1 MNRIAF
7 IISLPT
13 ALLLMTSFAAAA
25 EPAPADKGAASGLRP
40 AAIRNP
46 QSAIHN
52 WAASPPAATAPA
64 AAPLRVALVC
74 LGSQSWAGDP
84 NAATSAGAFG
94 RAMKANA
101 AALPARIGGHSVNY
115 DVLPLGAGKG
125 GLDGYQVVV
134 LLPEWTLMLPA
145 LDACAKALAGYI
157 EAGGGL
163 VVFQPN
169 PLAVYPPD
177 AKCPPALAERGINS
191 NYCTPGLLPL
201 PATFY
206 GGYEQW
212 ESVRNVAGKGHPI
225 TNGLTDEQMP
235 YPADQLFSIDRRYT
249 VLARGAGSGSPS
261 LAAASWGRGRIV
273 LVADNVFGTTA
284 ARRQAPATVVARSLL
299 WASGAT
305 DELVRTASAA
315 APELPAVAVTTEP
328 ADEDGEGPAARAV
341 PEGPDE
347 AGTYQAEESRSSAPA
362 TGRDSPAETDNA
374 ASIEPGAAAQ
384 SAPLGGPRP
393 AGGVGSIVP
402 PVPPPAQEPAPAGPW
417 GPLRGG
423 VGAILAGTLKN
434 ARKGD
439 VIRLQAGVY
448 DVGSLVIPDGVSLI
462 GAGAVN
468 TVLRITCPQPMG
480 AGLELQGE
488 SLVED
493 MTIISAPKQRGYMVR
508 AAGQTARP
516 TVRRCILLPGDN
528 EFCAFVAWQKA
539 APTLTHCIIV
549 SPVGEYGVFA
559 RDQAAPV
566 IEYCTIIS
574 RGFGIGMMDGSTP
587 TIRRCIV
594 AGQCPG
600 VLIAADSAPAVTDC
614 VLWCRGQS
622 ATYPFPI
629 TRWTTAKD
637 PDARDGLKTTVDP
650 VKDITCQRD
659 ILVQDPKLRMGSGLA
674 GYLAPAETGD
684 AAGYGAYADSPAW
697 PKPAASAPQVKLPDL
712 TGYLAPATRPAAR

>member
-1 MNRIAF
+1 MIRGTLIMTTFA
-7 IISLPT
+7 
-13 ALLLMTSFAAAA
+13 ALL
-25 EPAPADKGAASGLRP
+25 AASP
-40 AAIRNP
+40 SP
-46 QSAIHN
+46 
-52 WAASPPAATAPA
+52 AASPPAATAPA
-64 AAPLRVALVC
+64 AAPLRVGLIC
-74 LGSQSWAGDP
+74 LGAESWAGDP
-84 NAATSAGAFG
+84 NAAASAVRFAGP
-94 RAMKANA
+94 MKANA
-101 AALPARIGGHSVNY
+101 AALPARIGGRSVNY
-115 DVLPLGAGKG
+115 DVLPLGAGKA

-134 LLPEWTLMLPA
+134 LLPEWTLLLPA

-157 EAGGGL
+157 ERGGGL

-169 PLAVYPPD
+169 PLTIYPPG
-177 AKCPPALAERGINS
+177 AKCPPALAERGIS
-191 NYCTPGLLPL
+191 GEYCTPGLLPL
-201 PATFY
+201 KATFY
-206 GGYEQW
+206 NRYEQF
-212 ESVRNVAGKGHPI
+212 EGVRNVAGKNHPI
-225 TNGLTDEQMP
+225 TDGLTDEQMP
-235 YPADQLFSIDRRYT
+235 YPTDQLFSLDRRYT

-261 LAAASWGRGRIV
+261 LAAGTWGRGRIV
-273 LVADNVFGTTA
+273 LVADNVYGTQA
-284 ARRQAPATVVARSLL
+284 ARRQAPATIVARSLL
-299 WASGAT
+299 WASGAP

-315 APELPAVAVTTEP
+315 APELPAVSVTTEP
-328 ADEDGEGPAARAV
+328 ADEDGQGPAAQAE

-347 AGTYQAEESRSSAPA
+347 AGTYQAEEPRWPAPA
-362 TGRDSPAETDNA
+362 TGRDSPAGTGKA
-374 ASIEPGAAAQ
+374 ASTEPGASAS
-384 SAPLGGPRP
+384 SAPAGPWGPLR
-393 AGGVGSIVP
+393 GGVGGIVP

-423 VGAILAGTLKN
+423 VGAILARTLER

-659 ILVQDPKLRMGSGLA
+659 ILVQDPKLRMDGGLA

-697 PKPAASAPQVKLPDL
+697 PKPVASAPQVKLPDL
-712 TGYLAPATRPAAR
+712 AGCLAPATRPAAR

>member
-7 IISLPT
+7 IISLTT

-25 EPAPADKGAASGLRP
+25 EPAT
-40 AAIRNP
+40 
-46 QSAIHN
+46 
-52 WAASPPAATAPA
+52 ATAPA
-64 AAPLRVALVC
+64 GPVLRVALVC
-74 LGSQSWAGDP
+74 LDGESWAGDP
-84 NAATSAGAFG
+84 NAAALAGAFA

-101 AALPARIGGHSVNY
+101 AALSASIGGRDVRY
-115 DVLPLGAGKG
+115 DVLALGAGKA
-125 GLDGYQVVV
+125 GLDGYHVAV

-145 LDACAKALAGYI
+145 LDTCAKALAGYI
-157 EAGGGL
+157 ERGGGL

-169 PLAVYPPD
+169 PLTIYPPG
-177 AKCPPALAERGINS
+177 AKCPPALAERGIS
-191 NYCTPGLLPL
+191 GEYCTPGLLPL
-201 PATFY
+201 KATFY
-206 GGYEQW
+206 NRYEQF
-212 ESVRNVAGKGHPI
+212 EGVRNVAGTGHPI

-235 YPADQLFSIDRRYT
+235 YPADQLFSLDRRYT

-261 LAAASWGRGRIV
+261 LAAGTWGRGRIV
-273 LVADNVFGTTA
+273 LVADNVYGTQA
-284 ARRQAPATVVARSLL
+284 ARRQAPATIVARSLL
-299 WASGAT
+299 WASGAP

-328 ADEDGEGPAARAV
+328 ADEDGQGPAAQAE

-347 AGTYQAEESRSSAPA
+347 AGTYQAEEPRWPAPA
-362 TGRDSPAETDNA
+362 TGRDSPAGTGKA
-374 ASIEPGAAAQ
+374 ASTEPGAAA
-384 SAPLGGPRP
+384 S
-393 AGGVGSIVP
+393 S
-402 PVPPPAQEPAPAGPW
+402 APAGPW

-423 VGAILAGTLKN
+423 VGAILARTLER

-650 VKDITCQRD
+650 VKEITCQRD

-712 TGYLAPATRPAAR
+712 AGCLAPATRPAAR

>member
-1 MNRIAF
+1 
-7 IISLPT
+7 
-13 ALLLMTSFAAAA
+13 MTTFAAFLLAASPAPAA
-25 EPAPADKGAASGLRP
+25 EPASPADNGATAN
-40 AAIRNP
+40 AT
-46 QSAIHN
+46 
-52 WAASPPAATAPA
+52 PPAATAPA
-64 AAPLRVALVC
+64 EPALRVALVC
-74 LGSQSWAGDP
+74 LGGESWAGDP
-84 NAATSAGAFG
+84 NAVASAGAFE

-101 AALPARIGGHSVNY
+101 AALPARIGQRDVSY
-115 DVLPLGAGKG
+115 DVLPLGPGRASP
-125 GLDGYQVVV
+125 DGYHVAV

-145 LDACAKALAGYI
+145 LDAWAKALAGYI
-157 EAGGGL
+157 ERGGGL

-169 PLAVYPPD
+169 PLTVYPPG
-177 AKCPPALAERGINS
+177 AKCPPALAERGITS
-191 NYCTPGLLPL
+191 NYCKPKLLPL

-206 GGYEQW
+206 SGYEQW
-212 ESVRNVAGKGHPI
+212 EGVRNVAGAAHPI

-235 YPADQLFSIDRRYT
+235 YPADQLFSLDRRYM

-261 LAAASWGRGRIV
+261 LAAGTWGRGRIV

-315 APELPAVAVTTEP
+315 ARELPALAVTTEP
-328 ADEDGEGPAARAV
+328 ADEDGEGPAARAE

-347 AGTYQAEESRSSAPA
+347 AGTYRVEESHSPA
-362 TGRDSPAETDNA
+362 LAIGRDSRVGNA
-374 ASIEPGAAAQ
+374 APTEPGASAKAA
-384 SAPLGGPRP
+384 P
-393 AGGVGSIVP
+393 AGGV
-402 PVPPPAQEPAPAGPW
+402 AG
-417 GPLRGG
+417 
-423 VGAILAGTLKN
+423 VLARTLAK
-434 ARKGD
+434 ASKGD

-468 TVLRITCPQPMG
+468 TVLKVACPQPMG

-493 MTIISAPKQRGYMVR
+493 MTIISAPKRRGYMIR
-508 AAGQTARP
+508 AAGATAKP
-516 TVRRCILLPGDN
+516 TMRRCILLPGDN
-528 EFCAFVAWQKA
+528 EFCAFVAWNRA

-549 SPVGEYGVFA
+549 SPVGDYGVFA

-574 RGFGIGMMDGSTP
+574 RGIGIGMMDGSTP

-600 VLIAADSAPAVTDC
+600 VLIDANCAPAVTDC
-614 VLWCRGQS
+614 VLWCRGGS
-622 ATYPFPI
+622 ASYPFPI
-629 TRWTTAKD
+629 TRWATAKD
-637 PDARDGLKTTVDP
+637 PDAKDGPKTPVDP
-650 VKDITCQRD
+650 VKEITCRRD
-659 ILVQDPKLRMGSGLA
+659 ILVQDPKLRLGKSLDN
-674 GYLAPAETGD
+674 YLAPDGNSD

-697 PKPAASAPQVKLPDL
+697 PKPAASAPRITLRDL
-712 TGYLAPATRPAAR
+712 AGYLAPATRPAEAGLYPPQ